1 MSVPSAIIIK
11 IGGWLSFVCTLFL
24 GLILYF
30 TFDATPPITAT
41 DGISTIT
48 HQNGANVMVESRGFV
63 GRDTQELTIYRTF
76 YHQGSAISQR
86 VAIEG
91 GTVINQNSDYVVL
104 RSFVIPPHI
113 SGAWC
118 SSAIVYWRPA
128 LSLKQHSAK
137 LQDLCFEVPVND

>member
-1 MSVPSAIIIK
+1 MSIRSSIIIR
-11 IGGWLSFVCTLFL
+11 IGGWLSFICTLFL
-24 GLILYF
+24 GVIAYA
-30 TFDATPPITAT
+30 TFDTVPPFKTTDSIITVAR
-41 DGISTIT
+41 
-48 HQNGANVMVESRGFV
+48 QNGANVMVESRGFA
-63 GRDTQELTIYRTF
+63 GSDTQELTVYRTF
-76 YHQGSAISQR
+76 YHQGSAISHR

-91 GTVINQNSDYVVL
+91 GTVINQNAEYVVL

-137 LQDLCFEVPVND
+137 LQDICFEVPIND

>member
-1 MSVPSAIIIK
+1 MSVRAGIIIR
-11 IGGWLSFVCTLFL
+11 IGGWLSFMCTLFL
-24 GLILYF
+24 GVIAYA
-30 TFDATPPITAT
+30 TFDTVPPFKTTDSIITVT
-41 DGISTIT
+41 R
-48 HQNGANVMVESRGFV
+48 QNGANVMVESRGFA
-63 GRDTQELTIYRTF
+63 GSDTQELTVYRTF
-76 YHQGSAISQR
+76 YHQGSAVSHK

-91 GTVINQNSDYVVL
+91 GTVINQNTEYVVL

-137 LQDLCFEVPVND
+137 LQDICFEVPIND

>member
-1 MSVPSAIIIK
+1 MSIQSAIIIK
-11 IGGWLSFVCTLFL
+11 IGGWLSFIGTLFL

-30 TFDATPPITAT
+30 TFDATSPFTPT
-41 DGISTIT
+41 DGITTIT
-48 HQNGANVMVESRGFV
+48 QQNGANIMVESRGFT
-63 GRDTQELTIYRTF
+63 GKDTQELTIYRTF

-118 SSAIVYWRPA
+118 SSAIVYWRPS

-137 LQDLCFEVPVND
+137 LQDLCFEVPIND

>member
-1 MSVPSAIIIK
+1 MSFQSSVIIR

-24 GLILYF
+24 GVIAYATL
-30 TFDATPPITAT
+30 DAVPPFKTTDSIITVT
-41 DGISTIT
+41 R
-48 HQNGANVMVESRGFV
+48 QNGANVMVESRGFA
-63 GRDTQELTIYRTF
+63 GSDTQELTVYRTF
-76 YHQGSAISQR
+76 YHQGSAVSHK

-128 LSLKQHSAK
+128 LSLKQHAAK
-137 LQDLCFEVPVND
+137 LQDICFEVPIND